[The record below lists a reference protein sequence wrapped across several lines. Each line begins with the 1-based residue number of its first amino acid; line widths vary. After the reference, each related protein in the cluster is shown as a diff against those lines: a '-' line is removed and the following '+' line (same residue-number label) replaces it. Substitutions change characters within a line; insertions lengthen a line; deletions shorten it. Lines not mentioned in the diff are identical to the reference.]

1 MLCLFV
7 CVYSD
12 EITYTMLTVL
22 LVYRYVRHA
31 MISCICMYIILFS
44 CVYLFS
50 LPLPLSLSLS
60 LSVSVCARA
69 CVTGGGLTGAQG
81 RRGGGEDGRDAA
93 EGPAG
98 VGESGV

>member
-1 MLCLFV
+1 MYMHVYHIVFM
-7 CVYSD
+7 CVSF
-12 EITYTMLTVL
+12 L
-22 LVYRYVRHA
+22 
-31 MISCICMYIILFS
+31 SPS
-44 CVYLFS
+44 PS
-50 LPLPLSLSLS
+50 LSLSLS
-60 LSVSVCARA
+60 LSLCLCALACA